1 MRVLVTGAT
10 GFVGGA
16 VARQLAHDGHD
27 VRALARPN
35 SDTRRLVD
43 DGIEV
48 VEGDVRDRPSL
59 AVAMTA
65 CSHVIHLAA
74 AKRGSAALLDDVN
87 VYGTANVVNAARVA
101 GVQRFVFGSTMGVHG
116 FVTGGTLDERS
127 PIKPNTPYR
136 RSKWQGEQVARDAH
150 AHGAVPVV
158 VARISTVVGNG
169 AMGWVPLA
177 RDVAAG
183 RLRLIGDGSNAID
196 LVAVSDVANGLV
208 RCALALDVD
217 GKCYVLGAG
226 EETSVAHFVAMV
238 ARALGAP
245 PPRRGPP
252 LAPYRAALRA
262 SALAFRATGLAS
274 ARIHDREVL
283 VADKRTSSDRART
296 ALGYDPSTPVETAV
310 RAMIDGY
317 VADGIVKRAATP

>member
-127 PIKPNTPYR
+127 PINPNTPYR

-183 RLRLIGDGSNAID
+183 RLRLIGDGALGTWEDHHRGGQVETRGDGVHAWD
-196 LVAVSDVANGLV
+196 LVRSASKQNRNIGIRPTATAPRPRSQN
-208 RCALALDVD
+208 A
-217 GKCYVLGAG
+217 
-226 EETSVAHFVAMV
+226 
-238 ARALGAP
+238 ARNP
-245 PPRRGPP
+245 
-252 LAPYRAALRA
+252 AAL
-262 SALAFRATGLAS
+262 S
-274 ARIHDREVL
+274 
-283 VADKRTSSDRART
+283 RAR
-296 ALGYDPSTPVETAV
+296 G
-310 RAMIDGY
+310 
-317 VADGIVKRAATP
+317 